1 MYISVSSGDDAT
13 PETRNIL
20 NVVSQLEKDE
30 EVARQLQVSLCSS
43 SSTGEVIGDTMY
55 LENTNFETIIPRN
68 VKFHTSGAL
77 YTTRKC

>member
-43 SSTGEVIGDTMY
+43 SSTGEVIGDIWKIPTLKPLY
-55 LENTNFETIIPRN
+55 L
-68 VKFHTSGAL
+68 GM
-77 YTTRKC
+77 